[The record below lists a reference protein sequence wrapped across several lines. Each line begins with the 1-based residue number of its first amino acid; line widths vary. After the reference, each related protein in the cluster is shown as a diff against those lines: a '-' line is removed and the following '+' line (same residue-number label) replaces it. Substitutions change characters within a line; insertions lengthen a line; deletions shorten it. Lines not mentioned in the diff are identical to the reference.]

1 MCENTLR
8 AGATVKPSLM
18 FFKRFTE
25 EEQAQYN
32 GIKVK
37 AFAEVQEK
45 YIDELTSIENDLAK
59 RGKEAL
65 PAAEKKI
72 LRARKKEIEAAI
84 DQETKTLVKQRFDYV
99 VPIADIKRA
108 GINSIGIKIENDLE
122 PLLEEFT
129 KYRKENNLWNKR
141 HANTS
146 YQYNDGKMTRIQE
159 VDGIVCEPEVFY
171 GKDLGF
177 TRKYPMAR
185 IGSFLVKSKDIIE
198 VKDDVEYKQVTIKI
212 NNGGVV
218 PRNNGETILGSEIK
232 TIRQHVVHAG
242 QFIMSKIDARNGA
255 YGIVPAELE
264 GAIVTNDFP
273 VFDVDTEKII
283 PQFLVLVSTTEKF
296 VEFARKC
303 SSGTTNRKRI
313 DIEAFL
319 NQQIPLPSIEE
330 QKLILDDYNTHME
343 SAIRKEYKIKSL
355 AVDSQQLIC
364 NILGIKQKVSQE
376 SKSLLQFI
384 HLTDTGSRWD
394 ALVDTYAIESKYR
407 IENLGKFIIHI
418 STGTTPPTSHPEY
431 FDGDVKFFT
440 PADLGNN
447 KYLEHSSRT
456 ITDIAIDD
464 KKARV
469 YHKGD
474 ILFVGI
480 GSTVGKV
487 GIVKDEMVSSNQQI
501 TGFTIDSSKIN
512 PEYVYYYLLYNR
524 DITTADQS
532 KTTLPIVNQDKICK
546 IPIVVPPIK
555 VQDEIVSSLDKMYLE
570 AKRDEKEITVLERK
584 AISLFEHKIFD

>member
-1 MCENTLR
+1 MTYKFLHLVNYKDIPNWS
-8 AGATVKPSLM
+8 V
-18 FFKRFTE
+18 
-25 EEQAQYN
+25 QY
-32 GIKVK
+32 
-37 AFAEVQEK
+37 AD
-45 YIDELTSIENDLAK
+45 DE
-59 RGKEAL
+59 
-65 PAAEKKI
+65 
-72 LRARKKEIEAAI
+72 
-84 DQETKTLVKQRFDYV
+84 
-99 VPIADIKRA
+99 
-108 GINSIGIKIENDLE
+108 
-122 PLLEEFT
+122 
-129 KYRKENNLWNKR
+129 
-141 HANTS
+141 
-146 YQYNDGKMTRIQE
+146 
-159 VDGIVCEPEVFY
+159 
-171 GKDLGF
+171 DLGF
-177 TRKYPMAR
+177 TKKYQMAR
-185 IGSFLVKSKDIIE
+185 IGSFLTRRKEAIDIQDGII
-198 VKDDVEYKQVTIKI
+198 YKRVTVSTK
-212 NNGGVV
+212 GG
-218 PRNNGETILGSEIK
+218 NI
-232 TIRQHVVHAG
+232 TIRDEKDGKLIGTKKQFVIHEG
-242 QFIMSKIDARNGA
+242 QFLLSKIDARNGA
-255 YGIVPAELE
+255 YGVVPVIAE
-264 GAIVTNDFP
+264 GAIITGNFWTY
-273 VFDVDTEKII
+273 DVDYEKIN
-283 PQFLVLVSTTEKF
+283 PQFLTLVTKTQQFLDFAEK
-296 VEFARKC
+296 
-303 SSGTTNRKRI
+303 SSNGTTNRHYLQE
-313 DIEAFL
+313 DAFL

-330 QKLILDDYNTHME
+330 QKLILDDYNTHMG

-364 NILGIKQKVSQE
+364 NILGIKQKVSQKSE
-376 SKSLLQFI
+376 SLLQFI

-394 ALVDTYAIESKYR
+394 ALADTYAIESKYQ
-407 IENLGKFIIHI
+407 IYNLGKFIMHI

-440 PADLGNN
+440 PADLGSN

>member
-1 MCENTLR
+1 MTYKHLHLANYKDIPNWSVQY
-8 AGATVKPSLM
+8 AD
-18 FFKRFTE
+18 E
-25 EEQAQYN
+25 E
-32 GIKVK
+32 
-37 AFAEVQEK
+37 
-45 YIDELTSIENDLAK
+45 
-59 RGKEAL
+59 
-65 PAAEKKI
+65 
-72 LRARKKEIEAAI
+72 
-84 DQETKTLVKQRFDYV
+84 
-99 VPIADIKRA
+99 
-108 GINSIGIKIENDLE
+108 
-122 PLLEEFT
+122 
-129 KYRKENNLWNKR
+129 
-141 HANTS
+141 
-146 YQYNDGKMTRIQE
+146 
-159 VDGIVCEPEVFY
+159 
-171 GKDLGF
+171 DLGF
-177 TRKYPMAR
+177 TKKYPMAR
-185 IGSFLVKSKDIIE
+185 IGSFLVKSNDIVEIQ
-198 VKDDVEYKQVTIKI
+198 DDVEYKQVTIKI

-218 PRNNGETILGSEIK
+218 PRNNGETILGSKIGTK
-232 TIRQHVVHAG
+232 RQHVVHAG

-273 VFDVDTEKII
+273 VFDVDTSKII

-296 VEFARKC
+296 IEFARKC

-313 DIEAFL
+313 DIDAFL

-330 QKLILDDYNTHME
+330 QEKILREYNAHIESVIQKQRSINSLVADSQKLIHN
-343 SAIRKEYKIKSL
+343 K
-355 AVDSQQLIC
+355 
-364 NILGIKQKVSQE
+364 LGIQQKVTKGIE
-376 SKSLLQFI
+376 SFLQFI
-384 HLTDTGSRWD
+384 HLKDTYNRWD
-394 ALVDTYAIESKYR
+394 AIVESYAIESKYR
-407 IENLGKFIIHI
+407 IENLGMYILHI

-431 FDGDVKFFT
+431 FDGNIKFFT

-447 KYLEHSSRT
+447 KYLEYSSRT
-456 ITDIAIDD
+456 ITNIAIDE

-487 GIVKDEMVSSNQQI
+487 GIVKDEIVSSNQQI
-501 TGFTIDSSKIN
+501 TGFTIDSRKIN

-555 VQDEIVSSLDKMYLE
+555 VQDEIVSSLDKMYSE

>member
-1 MCENTLR
+1 M
-8 AGATVKPSLM
+8 V
-18 FFKRFTE
+18 
-25 EEQAQYN
+25 
-32 GIKVK
+32 
-37 AFAEVQEK
+37 
-45 YIDELTSIENDLAK
+45 
-59 RGKEAL
+59 
-65 PAAEKKI
+65 
-72 LRARKKEIEAAI
+72 
-84 DQETKTLVKQRFDYV
+84 
-99 VPIADIKRA
+99 
-108 GINSIGIKIENDLE
+108 
-122 PLLEEFT
+122 
-129 KYRKENNLWNKR
+129 
-141 HANTS
+141 
-146 YQYNDGKMTRIQE
+146 KMTYKFLHLASYKDIPNWSVQYADE
-159 VDGIVCEPEVFY
+159 E
-171 GKDLGF
+171 DLGF

-185 IGSFLVKSKDIIE
+185 IGSFLVKSKDTIE
-198 VKDDVEYKQVTIKI
+198 VQDDVEYKQVTIKI

-218 PRNNGETILGSEIK
+218 PRNNGETILGSKIGTK
-232 TIRQHVVHAG
+232 RQHVVHAR

-255 YGIVPAELE
+255 YGIVPEELD

-313 DIEAFL
+313 DIDAFL

-330 QKLILDDYNTHME
+330 QKLFLDDYNRHIE
-343 SAIRKEYKIKSL
+343 SAIRKQYKIESL
-355 AVDSQQLIC
+355 AFYSQKLIC
-364 NILGIKQKVSQE
+364 NILGIKQKVSQKSE
-376 SKSLLQFI
+376 SLLQFI

-407 IENLGKFIIHI
+407 IENLGKFIMHI

-440 PADLGNN
+440 PADLGSN
-447 KYLEHSSRT
+447 KYLDHSSRT
-456 ITDIAIDD
+456 ITKIAVDD

-546 IPIVVPPIK
+546 IPIVVPPTK
-555 VQDEIVSSLDKMYLE
+555 LQDEIVSSLDKMYLE
-570 AKRDEKEITVLERK
+570 AKQDEKDIALLEKK
-584 AISLFEHKIFD
+584 ALSSFEHIIFD

>member
-1 MCENTLR
+1 MTYKFLHLASYKDIPNWSVQY
-8 AGATVKPSLM
+8 AD
-18 FFKRFTE
+18 E
-25 EEQAQYN
+25 E
-32 GIKVK
+32 
-37 AFAEVQEK
+37 
-45 YIDELTSIENDLAK
+45 
-59 RGKEAL
+59 
-65 PAAEKKI
+65 
-72 LRARKKEIEAAI
+72 
-84 DQETKTLVKQRFDYV
+84 
-99 VPIADIKRA
+99 
-108 GINSIGIKIENDLE
+108 
-122 PLLEEFT
+122 
-129 KYRKENNLWNKR
+129 
-141 HANTS
+141 
-146 YQYNDGKMTRIQE
+146 
-159 VDGIVCEPEVFY
+159 
-171 GKDLGF
+171 DLGF

-185 IGSFLVKSKDIIE
+185 IGSFLVKSKDTIE
-198 VKDDVEYKQVTIKI
+198 VQDDVEYKQVTIKI

-218 PRNNGETILGSEIK
+218 PRNNGETILGSKIGTK
-232 TIRQHVVHAG
+232 RQHVVHAR

-255 YGIVPAELE
+255 YGIVPEELD

-313 DIEAFL
+313 DIDAFL

-330 QKLILDDYNTHME
+330 QKLFLDDYNRHIE
-343 SAIRKEYKIKSL
+343 SAIRKQYKIESL
-355 AVDSQQLIC
+355 AFYSQKLIC
-364 NILGIKQKVSQE
+364 NILGIKQKVSQKSE
-376 SKSLLQFI
+376 SLLQFI

-407 IENLGKFIIHI
+407 IENLGKFIMHI

-440 PADLGNN
+440 PADLGSN
-447 KYLEHSSRT
+447 KYLDHSSRT
-456 ITDIAIDD
+456 ITKIAVDD

-546 IPIVVPPIK
+546 IPIVVPPTK
-555 VQDEIVSSLDKMYLE
+555 LQDEIVSSLDKMYLE
-570 AKRDEKEITVLERK
+570 AKQDEKDIALLEKK
-584 AISLFEHKIFD
+584 ALSSFEHIIFD

>member
-1 MCENTLR
+1 M
-8 AGATVKPSLM
+8 V
-18 FFKRFTE
+18 
-25 EEQAQYN
+25 
-32 GIKVK
+32 
-37 AFAEVQEK
+37 
-45 YIDELTSIENDLAK
+45 
-59 RGKEAL
+59 
-65 PAAEKKI
+65 
-72 LRARKKEIEAAI
+72 
-84 DQETKTLVKQRFDYV
+84 
-99 VPIADIKRA
+99 
-108 GINSIGIKIENDLE
+108 
-122 PLLEEFT
+122 
-129 KYRKENNLWNKR
+129 
-141 HANTS
+141 
-146 YQYNDGKMTRIQE
+146 KMTYKFLHLANYKDIPNWSVQYADE
-159 VDGIVCEPEVFY
+159 E
-171 GKDLGF
+171 DLGF

-185 IGSFLVKSKDIIE
+185 IGSFLVKSKDTIE
-198 VKDDVEYKQVTIKI
+198 VQDDVEYKQVTIKI

-218 PRNNGETILGSEIK
+218 PRNNGETILGSKIGTK
-232 TIRQHVVHAG
+232 RQHVVHAR

-255 YGIVPAELE
+255 YGIVPEELD

-313 DIEAFL
+313 DIDAFL

-330 QKLILDDYNTHME
+330 QKLFLDDYNRHIE
-343 SAIRKEYKIKSL
+343 SAIRKQYKIESL
-355 AVDSQQLIC
+355 AFDSQKLIC
-364 NILGIKQKVSQE
+364 NILGIKQKVSQKSE
-376 SKSLLQFI
+376 SLLQFI

-407 IENLGKFIIHI
+407 IENLGKFIMHI

-440 PADLGNN
+440 PADLGSN
-447 KYLEHSSRT
+447 KYLDHSSRT
-456 ITDIAIDD
+456 ITKIAVDD

-546 IPIVVPPIK
+546 IPIVVPPTK
-555 VQDEIVSSLDKMYLE
+555 LQDEIVSSLDKMYLE
-570 AKRDEKEITVLERK
+570 AKQDEKDIALLEKK
-584 AISLFEHKIFD
+584 ALSSFEHIIFD

>member
-1 MCENTLR
+1 MANIIYKYLHLTNYKDIPNWSVQY
-8 AGATVKPSLM
+8 AD
-18 FFKRFTE
+18 E
-25 EEQAQYN
+25 E
-32 GIKVK
+32 
-37 AFAEVQEK
+37 
-45 YIDELTSIENDLAK
+45 
-59 RGKEAL
+59 
-65 PAAEKKI
+65 
-72 LRARKKEIEAAI
+72 
-84 DQETKTLVKQRFDYV
+84 
-99 VPIADIKRA
+99 
-108 GINSIGIKIENDLE
+108 
-122 PLLEEFT
+122 
-129 KYRKENNLWNKR
+129 
-141 HANTS
+141 
-146 YQYNDGKMTRIQE
+146 
-159 VDGIVCEPEVFY
+159 
-171 GKDLGF
+171 DLGF
-177 TRKYPMAR
+177 TRKYPMER
-185 IGSFLVKSKDIIE
+185 IGAFLVKSNDIVEIQN
-198 VKDDVEYKQVTIKI
+198 DVEYKQVTIKI

-218 PRNNGETILGSEIK
+218 PRNNGETILGSDIK
-232 TIRQHVVHAG
+232 TMRQHVVHAG

-255 YGIVPAELE
+255 YGIIPAELE

-273 VFDVDTEKII
+273 VFDVDTEKIV

-296 VEFARKC
+296 IEFARKC

-313 DIEAFL
+313 DIDAFL

-330 QKLILDDYNTHME
+330 QKLILDDYNRHIE
-343 SAIRKEYKIKSL
+343 SAIRKQYKIESL
-355 AVDSQQLIC
+355 AFDSQKLIC
-364 NILGIKQKVSQE
+364 NILGIKKKVFQE
-376 SKSLLQFI
+376 SESLLQFI
-384 HLTDTGSRWD
+384 HLADTNSRWD

-407 IENLGKFIIHI
+407 IENLGQFVLRI

-456 ITDIAIDD
+456 ITNVALND

-487 GIVKDEMVSSNQQI
+487 GIVKDEIVSSNQQI

-584 AISLFEHKIFD
+584 AISSFEHKIFD

>member
-1 MCENTLR
+1 MTNQLYKFLHLTNYKDIPNWSVQY
-8 AGATVKPSLM
+8 AD
-18 FFKRFTE
+18 E
-25 EEQAQYN
+25 E
-32 GIKVK
+32 
-37 AFAEVQEK
+37 
-45 YIDELTSIENDLAK
+45 
-59 RGKEAL
+59 
-65 PAAEKKI
+65 
-72 LRARKKEIEAAI
+72 
-84 DQETKTLVKQRFDYV
+84 
-99 VPIADIKRA
+99 
-108 GINSIGIKIENDLE
+108 
-122 PLLEEFT
+122 
-129 KYRKENNLWNKR
+129 
-141 HANTS
+141 
-146 YQYNDGKMTRIQE
+146 
-159 VDGIVCEPEVFY
+159 
-171 GKDLGF
+171 DLGF
-177 TRKYPMAR
+177 TRKYPMAK

-198 VKDDVEYKQVTIKI
+198 IQDDVGYKQVTIRI

-218 PRNNGETILGSEIK
+218 PRNNGETILGSKIGTK
-232 TIRQHVVHAG
+232 RQHVIHAG

-255 YGIVPAELE
+255 YGIVPEKLD

-273 VFDVDTEKII
+273 VFDVDTSKII

-313 DIEAFL
+313 DIDAFL
-319 NQQIPLPSIEE
+319 NQLIPLPSIEE
-330 QKLILDDYNTHME
+330 QKLFLEDYNTHIE
-343 SAIRKEYKIKSL
+343 SAIKIQQKIRSL
-355 AVDSQQLIC
+355 ATDSQKYIC
-364 NILGIKQKVSQE
+364 NELGIKQKVTK
-376 SKSLLQFI
+376 KSGLLLQFI
-384 HLTDTGSRWD
+384 HLKDTISRWD
-394 ALVDTYAIESKYR
+394 AFVDTYTIESKYC
-407 IENLGKFIIHI
+407 IENSGNFIIRI

-456 ITDIAIDD
+456 ITDIAIVD

-487 GIVKDEMVSSNQQI
+487 GIVKDELVSSNQQI

-512 PEYVYYYLLYNR
+512 PEYVYYYLFYNR
-524 DITTADQS
+524 DITTANQS

-546 IPIVVPPIK
+546 IPIVVPPIR
-555 VQDEIVSSLDKMYLE
+555 VQNEIVSSLDKMYLD
-570 AKRDEKEITVLERK
+570 AKQDEKEIALLERK

>member
-1 MCENTLR
+1 MANMRYKYLHL
-8 AGATVKPSLM
+8 ANYKDIPNWSVQYAD
-18 FFKRFTE
+18 E
-25 EEQAQYN
+25 E
-32 GIKVK
+32 
-37 AFAEVQEK
+37 
-45 YIDELTSIENDLAK
+45 
-59 RGKEAL
+59 
-65 PAAEKKI
+65 
-72 LRARKKEIEAAI
+72 
-84 DQETKTLVKQRFDYV
+84 
-99 VPIADIKRA
+99 
-108 GINSIGIKIENDLE
+108 
-122 PLLEEFT
+122 
-129 KYRKENNLWNKR
+129 
-141 HANTS
+141 
-146 YQYNDGKMTRIQE
+146 
-159 VDGIVCEPEVFY
+159 
-171 GKDLGF
+171 DLGF

-198 VKDDVEYKQVTIKI
+198 VQDDIEYKQVTIKI

-218 PRNNGETILGSEIK
+218 PRNNGETILGSKIGTK
-232 TIRQHVVHAG
+232 RQHVVHGG

-273 VFDVDTEKII
+273 VFDVDASKII

-313 DIEAFL
+313 DIDAFL
-319 NQQIPLPSIEE
+319 HQQIPLPSVEE

-355 AVDSQQLIC
+355 AVDSKQLIC

-407 IENLGKFIIHI
+407 IENLGKFIMHI

-431 FDGDVKFFT
+431 FDGNVKFFT

-456 ITDIAIDD
+456 ITKIAVDD

-555 VQDEIVSSLDKMYLE
+555 VQDAIVSSLDKMYLE
-570 AKRDEKEITVLERK
+570 AKRDEKEITVLERM
-584 AISLFEHKIFD
+584 AISSFEHKIFD

>member
-1 MCENTLR
+1 MTYKFLHLANYKDIPNWSVQY
-8 AGATVKPSLM
+8 AD
-18 FFKRFTE
+18 E
-25 EEQAQYN
+25 E
-32 GIKVK
+32 
-37 AFAEVQEK
+37 
-45 YIDELTSIENDLAK
+45 
-59 RGKEAL
+59 
-65 PAAEKKI
+65 
-72 LRARKKEIEAAI
+72 
-84 DQETKTLVKQRFDYV
+84 
-99 VPIADIKRA
+99 
-108 GINSIGIKIENDLE
+108 
-122 PLLEEFT
+122 
-129 KYRKENNLWNKR
+129 
-141 HANTS
+141 
-146 YQYNDGKMTRIQE
+146 
-159 VDGIVCEPEVFY
+159 
-171 GKDLGF
+171 DLGF
-177 TRKYPMAR
+177 TKKYPMAR
-185 IGSFLVKSKDIIE
+185 IGSFLVKSNDVIE
-198 VKDDVEYKQVTIKI
+198 VQDDVEYKQVTIKI

-218 PRNNGETILGSEIK
+218 PRNNGETILGAKIGTK
-232 TIRQHVVHAG
+232 RQHVVHAG

-255 YGIVPAELE
+255 YGIVSEELD

-313 DIEAFL
+313 DIDAFL
-319 NQQIPLPSIEE
+319 NQLIPLPSMEE
-330 QKLILDDYNTHME
+330 QKLILDDYNRHIE
-343 SAIRKEYKIKSL
+343 SAIRKQYKIESL
-355 AVDSQQLIC
+355 AFDSQKLIC
-364 NILGIKQKVSQE
+364 NILGIKQKVSQKSE
-376 SKSLLQFI
+376 SLLQFI

-407 IENLGKFIIHI
+407 IENLGMFIMHI

-440 PADLGNN
+440 PADLGSN

-456 ITDIAIDD
+456 ITKIAVDD

-546 IPIVVPPIK
+546 IPIVVPPTK
-555 VQDEIVSSLDKMYLE
+555 LQDEIVSSLDKMYLE
-570 AKRDEKEITVLERK
+570 AKQDEKDIALLEKK
-584 AISLFEHKIFD
+584 ALSSFEHIIFD

>member
-1 MCENTLR
+1 M
-8 AGATVKPSLM
+8 V
-18 FFKRFTE
+18 
-25 EEQAQYN
+25 
-32 GIKVK
+32 
-37 AFAEVQEK
+37 
-45 YIDELTSIENDLAK
+45 
-59 RGKEAL
+59 
-65 PAAEKKI
+65 
-72 LRARKKEIEAAI
+72 
-84 DQETKTLVKQRFDYV
+84 
-99 VPIADIKRA
+99 
-108 GINSIGIKIENDLE
+108 
-122 PLLEEFT
+122 
-129 KYRKENNLWNKR
+129 
-141 HANTS
+141 
-146 YQYNDGKMTRIQE
+146 KMTYKFLHLVNYKDIPNWSVQYADDE
-159 VDGIVCEPEVFY
+159 
-171 GKDLGF
+171 DLGF
-177 TRKYPMAR
+177 TKKYQMAR
-185 IGSFLVKSKDIIE
+185 IGSFLTRRKEAIDIQDGII
-198 VKDDVEYKQVTIKI
+198 YKRVTVSTK
-212 NNGGVV
+212 GG
-218 PRNNGETILGSEIK
+218 NI
-232 TIRQHVVHAG
+232 TIRDEKDGKLIGTKKQFVIHEG
-242 QFIMSKIDARNGA
+242 QFLLSKIDARNGA
-255 YGIVPAELE
+255 YGVVPVIAE
-264 GAIVTNDFP
+264 GAIITGNFWTY
-273 VFDVDTEKII
+273 DVDYERIN
-283 PQFLVLVSTTEKF
+283 PQFLTLVTKTQQFLDFAEK
-296 VEFARKC
+296 
-303 SSGTTNRKRI
+303 SSNGTTNRHYLQE
-313 DIEAFL
+313 DAFL

-376 SKSLLQFI
+376 SNSLLQFI

-440 PADLGNN
+440 PADLGSN